1 MRLSTILT
9 AVLLTGSLSAQNPL
23 DLRYT
28 IEVDEEAYPQKRP
41 DDALRSVVRAIASQ
55 KYDYLMAQLVDPA
68 YVDRK
73 VGDYKKAF
81 DKGKEEG
88 KALRA
93 FQRVVKEIEEHFLED
108 PALVQDL
115 KRFTKEAEWKQEEGR
130 AVGTIKALAGR
141 QVFLRRIGERWFF
154 ENRQREVEKAADKEK
169 H

>member
-1 MRLSTILT
+1 MTGKELPMRFPIIIVGVFLAGTV
-9 AVLLTGSLSAQNPL
+9 AAQNPL

-28 IEVDEEAYPQKRP
+28 FEVDQEVYPQKRP
-41 DDALRSVVRAIASQ
+41 EDALKAVVRAIASQ

-93 FQRVVKEIEEHFLED
+93 FQRLVKEIEEHFLED
-108 PALVQDL
+108 PAL
-115 KRFTKEAEWKQEEGR
+115 
-130 AVGTIKALAGR
+130 
-141 QVFLRRIGERWFF
+141 
-154 ENRQREVEKAADKEK
+154 
-169 H
+169 